1 MIIHVVR
8 TFAILPPWLFNLV
21 CAHLYLWEDF
31 SFPKNGDSGYSSVK
45 LIVSI
50 WLGIRRL
57 AKMLKSQQGVG
68 GRLDSAK
75 TATRD
80 KAHRMSGRDG
90 TRDKLED
97 SFTRHLGSNLTRND
111 MRDVGTISRS
121 DRSKSTHRSRRKNID
136 GSQIGGQIPLHILE
150 YLHALLYAKC
160 SQVFKDVS
168 QKESS
173 SYRT

>member
-1 MIIHVVR
+1 M
-8 TFAILPPWLFNLV
+8 PPWLFNLV

-45 LIVSI
+45 LIVST

-68 GRLDSAK
+68 GRLDSAQ

-80 KAHRMSGRDG
+80 KAHRMSGRDR

-121 DRSKSTHRSRRKNID
+121 DRSKSTHRSRRKTID
-136 GSQIGGQIPLHILE
+136 GSQIGGQIPSHILG

-160 SQVFKDVS
+160 SQVFKDGS

-173 SYRT
+173 SCMT